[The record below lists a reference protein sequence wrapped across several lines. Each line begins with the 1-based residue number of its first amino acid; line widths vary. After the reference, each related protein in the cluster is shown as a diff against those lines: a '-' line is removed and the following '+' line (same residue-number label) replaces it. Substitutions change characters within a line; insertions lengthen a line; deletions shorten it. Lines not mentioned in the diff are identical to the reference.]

1 MRYSNEPRMR
11 SAVIFSYFLQLLSQS
26 LHLRYVPR
34 NQWLNIAA
42 ASQRYLDLEA
52 FVKMAKLLKEDFE
65 PVHKATVNPNKNEK
79 IKRTVGKW
87 QESASGE
94 RFDSLQKNKICER
107 KQNGR
112 QIFFSSQIHR
122 IRPQWTTPKNN
133 KKGNFCRVPLMI
145 YATTWPP
152 RSLRKAASG
161 IFPPWINSRTL
172 LLRDRHR
179 NRTHTLV
186 CGTRVAKKK
195 KGSHTLHI
203 KEKFSIHPSY
213 VSLPVSFKDRFYN
226 KTEPNQRQR
235 NVIQMILGPHSFP
248 W

>member
-94 RFDSLQKNKICER
+94 RFDSLQKNRICER

-112 QIFFSSQIHR
+112 QFFFFPHR
-122 IRPQWTTPKNN
+122 
-133 KKGNFCRVPLMI
+133 F
-145 YATTWPP
+145 
-152 RSLRKAASG
+152 
-161 IFPPWINSRTL
+161 
-172 LLRDRHR
+172 
-179 NRTHTLV
+179 
-186 CGTRVAKKK
+186 
-195 KGSHTLHI
+195 
-203 KEKFSIHPSY
+203 
-213 VSLPVSFKDRFYN
+213 
-226 KTEPNQRQR
+226 TESDHS
-235 NVIQMILGPHSFP
+235 GPHLRITKKETSVEFR
-248 W
+248 WWFMLRRDLHVASEKQHQAFFLHE